1 MTRIAEKG
9 KNSLLGIVFEEA
21 MQFKYHLVTVFNLR
35 VNQRQLLIRS
45 ESESVDDFVE
55 LALVVEYP
63 RQVAVGLYE
72 SIFADF

>member
-1 MTRIAEKG
+1 MGVA
-9 KNSLLGIVFEEA
+9 SEEA
-21 MQFKYHLVTVFNLR
+21 IQVKYHLVTVFDHR

-45 ESESVDDFVE
+45 ESESINDFVE